1 MRRPAVVAALLL
13 AVVGV
18 DASVL
23 LLHDRATPYAADQAV
38 LDFRRETAASGVPSP
53 SPGSARSA
61 PATPA
66 GARAV
71 RSTLSA
77 HPTATARSAVRVA
90 PSTAA
95 PAGRAPSGHV
105 AEGVYRYATSGHEQ
119 VDALGGARH
128 DYPAESA
135 VTYRHGGCGDED
147 RWQPLKERY
156 SANTVCRGAH
166 GLEAR
171 VSVQRRQFFGQS
183 EEQDLVCAPGLL
195 LVPDQPRPGQASSGS
210 CRSSDTV
217 VQLSVTVRDVGPM
230 TVGSR
235 QVVAVHVTVD
245 AQLTGS
251 TRGTTHREEWFT
263 RDGLLV
269 RGTSTTETDR
279 DTSAGV
285 VHYSEVY
292 DLRLESLDP
301 ER

>member
-1 MRRPAVVAALLL
+1 MAALLAAVLAADAAALLL
-13 AVVGV
+13 Q
-18 DASVL
+18 
-23 LLHDRATPYAADQAV
+23 DRATPYGADQAV
-38 LDFRRETAASGVPSP
+38 AEFRRQAAASTAPSTSP
-53 SPGSARSA
+53 SPRLSAQPTPVGSASVG
-61 PATPA
+61 PGSP
-66 GARAV
+66 
-71 RSTLSA
+71 S
-77 HPTATARSAVRVA
+77 PTATGAAPVA
-90 PSTAA
+90 AAHPASTAA
-95 PAGRAPSGHV
+95 ASPGSSTPGHV
-105 AEGVYRYATSGHEQ
+105 TEGVYRYATSGHEQ

-135 VTYRHGGCGDED
+135 VTYQRGGCGDED

-156 SANTVCRGAH
+156 SSNTVCRGPH

-195 LVPDQPRPGQASSGS
+195 LVPDQPRPGQVSSGS
-210 CRSSDTV
+210 CRSDDTV
-217 VQLSVTVRDVGPM
+217 VRLSITVRDVSPT
-230 TVGSR
+230 TVGGR
-235 QVVAVHVTVD
+235 RVQAVHVTVD
-245 AQLTGS
+245 ARLTGS

-263 RDGLLV
+263 PEGLLV

-292 DLRLESLDP
+292 DLRLDSLDP